1 MPDCEFSTITVAPH
15 GPAHP
20 DPVNIGVILY
30 DPGTNT
36 AYRRVTDNWDEV
48 RRRTGFVYI
57 PGRDEQAVQGPFRVG
72 DDYLKNLVEGQVRDR
87 LVVSP
92 PRNLMPFE
100 THEAA
105 LEWVYSMQVGVPD
118 SGGGAAAR
126 LRGEIAR
133 AGFPPGCYKRTHE
146 FDLDGPAVR
155 VPNVFF
161 AGSRPRN
168 ALFALSF
175 AAPGSHAAARM
186 ALGKVRTVR
195 ELAGLDVEFSA
206 CIVQDEHEVDK
217 GRTDVRGCTGL
228 LDKWGVECVYWDG
241 VGDMLGRIRRAVL
254 PHPSAPGRRRLGGA
268 PARLGRQA
276 PAA

>member
-1 MPDCEFSTITVAPH
+1 MPVCQFSTITVAPH

-20 DPVNIGVILY
+20 DPVNIGVIVY
-30 DPGTNT
+30 DPDTNT
-36 AYRRVTDNWDEV
+36 AYRRLTDNWEEV

-57 PGRDEQAVQGPFRVG
+57 PAKNELAKQGPFPVEDG
-72 DDYLKNLVEGQVRDR
+72 YLKNLAEGQVRDR

-133 AGFPPGCYKRTHE
+133 ARFPPGCYKRTHE
-146 FDLDGPAVR
+146 FDLGGPAVR

-161 AGSRPRN
+161 AGSAPLH

-175 AAPGSHAAARM
+175 AAPGSYAATRM
-186 ALGKVRTVR
+186 ALGKVRAVR

-206 CIVQDEHEVDK
+206 CIVQSESEADK
-217 GRTDVRGCTGL
+217 DRTDISRSIEL
-228 LDKWGVECVYWDG
+228 LDKWNVEGVYWDG
-241 VGDMLGRIRRAVL
+241 VGEKLGMIRRAVQS
-254 PHPSAPGRRRLGGA
+254 HPAAPG
-268 PARLGRQA
+268 
-276 PAA
+276 